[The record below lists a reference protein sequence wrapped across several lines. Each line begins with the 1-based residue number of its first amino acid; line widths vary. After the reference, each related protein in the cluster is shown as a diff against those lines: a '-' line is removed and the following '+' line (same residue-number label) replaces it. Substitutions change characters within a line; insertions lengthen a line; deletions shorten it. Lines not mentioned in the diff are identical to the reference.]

1 MRQGLRHTLSE
12 LGDEVRIT
20 EAASYTDVISALEGG
35 RKFDLLLLDL
45 DMPGMTPTEG
55 MSQIRSK
62 VPALPLVVVSG
73 TDDPVTIRQLISA
86 GAAGF
91 IPKSVSPTIML
102 RALQL
107 VLSGGIYVPPSA
119 LDMPEKEGV
128 PNLTDRQTQV
138 LRLLADGAPNKT
150 IANQL
155 GLALP
160 TVKIHVAAVLRQL
173 SARNRTE
180 AVQAAIRLGV
190 IEAGPK

>member
-1 MRQGLRHTLSE
+1 
-12 LGDEVRIT
+12 
-20 EAASYTDVISALEGG
+20 
-35 RKFDLLLLDL
+35 
-45 DMPGMTPTEG
+45 MPGMTQTEG
-55 MSQIRSK
+55 MAQIRGNY
-62 VPALPLVVVSG
+62 PALPLVVVSG

-91 IPKSVSPTIML
+91 VPKSVSPTIML

-119 LDMPEKEGV
+119 LDMPENEGV

-160 TVKIHVAAVLRQL
+160 TVKIHVTAVLRQL

-180 AVQAAIRLGV
+180 AVQAAIRLGL
-190 IEAGPK
+190 IEPGPQ